1 MKRIFKRVS
10 AAVMALAVAATA
22 VVFDVPGKIIAAAT
36 ADHTNHAVCG
46 DTSCT
51 EHTTISDWTG
61 ISDFNSVSS
70 GNYYLTADVTL
81 TDQVTIN
88 AKTDITLCLNG
99 HTITA
104 ASNNRILN
112 VTGGSITLC
121 DCKGTGKLTGGNS
134 EDYGG
139 GVNVSNGT
147 FTMYG
152 GTISDNTSTR
162 GGGGGVYVS
171 NGTFTMYGGTIS
183 GNTSRTVG
191 GGVYAIGSS
200 SFTMYGGTISGNT
213 ARTGGGGVYQGD
225 RVIFTMYGGAI
236 SDNTLTAGYGG
247 GVYAIGS
254 SSFTMNG
261 GIISGNTA
269 VTYAGG
275 VCIDDTTGT
284 FTMND
289 GTISGN
295 TANNSGGG
303 VYLNGTFTMN
313 NGTISDN
320 TATTGGGMVVYGTV
334 TLNGKVD
341 ITGNKKRSDG
351 SAYNVYLYT
360 NKTLTIGDDFSTD
373 SKIGV
378 ITSRA
383 PTDCLSG
390 TVAVTG
396 AVASDISGSFTA
408 DKAEQAVV
416 YKDNT
421 VRLALHT
428 YSDDWSSDDT
438 NHWHECTSC
447 DDQTDIAKHTFT
459 DKSDET
465 NHWQECTSCGDKTNI
480 AEHTFTDKSDDTNH
494 WQECSECGYQKE
506 INAHSWGDWSLATE
520 PTLTTTGTAER
531 TCSCGEKQTKTD
543 IPKLTDTT
551 VWTKGIRTEPTLNGT
566 GSQKYTSTDYG
577 TVTITIPKLTDTTV
591 WTKGTRTEPTLNG
604 TGSQKYTSTDYGTVT
619 ITIPKLT
626 DTTVWTKGTRTEP
639 TLNGTGSQK
648 YTSTDYGTVTITIPK
663 LTDTTVWTK
672 GTRTEPT
679 LNGTGSEDYT
689 SDDYGTVTMTIPA
702 LTDSAWTKDESQHV
716 DPTEEADGKD
726 VYISTDYGTVTV
738 VLPQLEHTHEWD
750 EWTITTE
757 PTLTATG
764 TAQRVCTKNDTHID
778 TTTLPALTD
787 TSVWSKVD
795 DKHVDPTEEADGKD
809 VYTSEYGEVTVV
821 LPSLGHT
828 HEWGGWTITIEPSLT
843 ATGAAQ
849 RVCTK
854 NDTHID
860 TTTLPALTD
869 TSVWTKVDDKHVEPT
884 EETDGRDVYTSEYG
898 EVTNLLEKLPH
909 THKFPLT
916 YVPEVKPT
924 EEEEGVKEHWH
935 CDGCGKDFEDENGT
949 KEVTADDLK
958 IGNIETEVQAP
969 ANIPK
974 PEIATSKD
982 ELIAAALTEDEQQK
996 IKDGTGVKIILKVE
1010 NATENVSAED
1020 KEKVEAEING
1030 LSDYNLGQ
1038 YLDITLLKKIG
1049 EDQEQKITETNAPIM
1064 ITFELSEGL
1073 RGKAEYSVIRV
1084 HNGTATVLRDLD
1096 SAPDT
1101 VTIETD
1107 KFSTYA
1113 LTYKEKTTTS
1123 NPSGDNSSGGNPGGS
1138 SNPSTSTPN
1147 ESDNSDVA
1155 SSGDN
1160 GSDSSSDTT
1169 SSGNGASTDESNT
1182 NSSGGTS
1189 SSDESNHAPSE
1200 SSPSEDNGN
1209 PSTGIAVSLI
1219 PLVTAAAILTVAVK
1233 LKKK

>member
-1 MKRIFKRVS
+1 M
-10 AAVMALAVAATA
+10 
-22 VVFDVPGKIIAAAT
+22 
-36 ADHTNHAVCG
+36 
-46 DTSCT
+46 
-51 EHTTISDWTG
+51 
-61 ISDFNSVSS
+61 
-70 GNYYLTADVTL
+70 
-81 TDQVTIN
+81 
-88 AKTDITLCLNG
+88 
-99 HTITA
+99 
-104 ASNNRILN
+104 
-112 VTGGSITLC
+112 
-121 DCKGTGKLTGGNS
+121 
-134 EDYGG
+134 
-139 GVNVSNGT
+139 
-147 FTMYG
+147 
-152 GTISDNTSTR
+152 
-162 GGGGGVYVS
+162 
-171 NGTFTMYGGTIS
+171 
-183 GNTSRTVG
+183 
-191 GGVYAIGSS
+191 
-200 SFTMYGGTISGNT
+200 
-213 ARTGGGGVYQGD
+213 
-225 RVIFTMYGGAI
+225 
-236 SDNTLTAGYGG
+236 
-247 GVYAIGS
+247 
-254 SSFTMNG
+254 
-261 GIISGNTA
+261 
-269 VTYAGG
+269 
-275 VCIDDTTGT
+275 
-284 FTMND
+284 
-289 GTISGN
+289 
-295 TANNSGGG
+295 
-303 VYLNGTFTMN
+303 
-313 NGTISDN
+313 
-320 TATTGGGMVVYGTV
+320 
-334 TLNGKVD
+334 
-341 ITGNKKRSDG
+341 
-351 SAYNVYLYT
+351 
-360 NKTLTIGDDFSTD
+360 
-373 SKIGV
+373 
-378 ITSRA
+378 
-383 PTDCLSG
+383 
-390 TVAVTG
+390 
-396 AVASDISGSFTA
+396 
-408 DKAEQAVV
+408 
-416 YKDNT
+416 
-421 VRLALHT
+421 
-428 YSDDWSSDDT
+428 
-438 NHWHECTSC
+438 
-447 DDQTDIAKHTFT
+447 
-459 DKSDET
+459 
-465 NHWQECTSCGDKTNI
+465 
-480 AEHTFTDKSDDTNH
+480 
-494 WQECSECGYQKE
+494 
-506 INAHSWGDWSLATE
+506 
-520 PTLTTTGTAER
+520 
-531 TCSCGEKQTKTD
+531 
-543 IPKLTDTT
+543 
-551 VWTKGIRTEPTLNGT
+551 
-566 GSQKYTSTDYG
+566 
-577 TVTITIPKLTDTTV
+577 
-591 WTKGTRTEPTLNG
+591 
-604 TGSQKYTSTDYGTVT
+604 
-619 ITIPKLT
+619 
-626 DTTVWTKGTRTEP
+626 
-639 TLNGTGSQK
+639 
-648 YTSTDYGTVTITIPK
+648 
-663 LTDTTVWTK
+663 
-672 GTRTEPT
+672 
-679 LNGTGSEDYT
+679 NGTGSEDYT

-750 EWTITTE
+750 EWTITTD

-764 TAQRVCTKNDTHID
+764 T
-778 TTTLPALTD
+778 
-787 TSVWSKVD
+787 
-795 DKHVDPTEEADGKD
+795 
-809 VYTSEYGEVTVV
+809 
-821 LPSLGHT
+821 
-828 HEWGGWTITIEPSLT
+828 
-843 ATGAAQ
+843 AQ

>member
-70 GNYYLTADVTL
+70 GNYYLTADVAL

-171 NGTFTMYGGTIS
+171 NGTFTMYDGTIS

-213 ARTGGGGVYQGD
+213 ARTVGGGVYQGD

-247 GVYAIGS
+247 GVCVIGS

-275 VCIDDTTGT
+275 VCIDAQTGT

-320 TATTGGGMVVYGTV
+320 TANTGGGMVVYGTV

-341 ITGNKKRSDG
+341 ITGNKKKSNG

-577 TVTITIPKLTDTTV
+577 TATITIPKLTDTTV
-591 WTKGTRTEPTLNG
+591 WTKSTRT
-604 TGSQKYTSTDYGTVT
+604 D
-619 ITIPKLT
+619 
-626 DTTVWTKGTRTEP
+626 
-639 TLNGTGSQK
+639 
-648 YTSTDYGTVTITIPK
+648 
-663 LTDTTVWTK
+663 
-672 GTRTEPT
+672 PT

-750 EWTITTE
+750 EWTITTD

-869 TSVWTKVDDKHVEPT
+869 TSVWSKVDDKHVEPT